1 MKKTM
6 VARECAQA
14 LHATEASLEATLVSA
29 KATLE
34 RLTAAKTELGLTGTM
49 GDACIAR
56 MQDTVAS
63 LEAALE
69 EIYASHREAYTAMK
83 AVDYRGRM
91 SIWVPSTGKA
101 FDRDQK
107 DAAKVA

>member
-49 GDACIAR
+49 GDACLAR
-56 MQDTVAS
+56 MQDTVAT
-63 LEAALE
+63 LETALE
-69 EIYASHREAYTAMK
+69 ELYASHREAYTVMK
-83 AVDYRGRM
+83 AVDYRSEM
-91 SIWVPSTGKA
+91 SAWVPSTGKA
-101 FDRDQK
+101 FDRPGLDT
-107 DAAKVA
+107 AEVA